1 MTDIDR
7 AAHTVMQ
14 FNPFGLCGAMKIGEY
29 TVFYHEG
36 RLYSLRRADTDMVI
50 LVRACN
56 PHEAVAKARGVFE
69 DD

>member
-1 MTDIDR
+1 MKDIDR
-7 AAHTVMQ
+7 AAHTVMK
-14 FNPFGLCGAMKIGEY
+14 FNPFGLCGEHTIGEY
-29 TVFYHEG
+29 TVIYHED

-50 LVRACN
+50 LVRARN